1 LVNEFNS
8 IGDEDMSIFLN
19 RCQKV
24 VDRYHTLDALL
35 QDPATLSEPKKLAK
49 YAKEQSTLQEVVDT
63 FTEYQGVVEHLKQ
76 AQSLLN
82 EDDVDLKEMAQ
93 LEISELTPQLEEL
106 EAKLQLLLLPKDPDD
121 DKNVIME
128 IRGAAGGD
136 EGNIFAGD
144 LYRMYAKFAETKG
157 WKIEVLDANEAE
169 AGGYT
174 LISFVIKGSDVYH
187 FLKFESGAH
196 RVQRVPKTETQGRI
210 HTSTATVLAMAEV
223 EAEDFEINDNDL
235 IFETHRSSGA
245 GGQSVNK
252 TDSAVRVTHVPTGI
266 SVNMQEGRSQHDNRD
281 KALKMVRARVYEAH
295 MEKIEEAKGKE
306 RQSKIGRGS
315 RSEKIRT
322 YNYPQNRLTDHRIG
336 FTLVQLDRVMEGKL
350 DDVLDALLAFEQT
363 MKMEQPLDDDL

>member
-1 LVNEFNS
+1 MNLL
-8 IGDEDMSIFLN
+8 IT

-24 VDRYHTLDALL
+24 VDRFHALDTIL
-35 QDPATLSEPKKLAK
+35 QDPATLTDPKKLAK
-49 YAKEQSTLQEVVDT
+49 YAKEQASLQAIVDV
-63 FTEYQGVVEHLKQ
+63 YQKYQATVEHVRQ
-76 AQSLLN
+76 AKALLN
-82 EDDVDLKEMAQ
+82 EDDADIKEMAA
-93 LEISELTPQLEEL
+93 LEMAEL
-106 EAKLQLLLLPKDPDD
+106 EPEVTLLEQQLQLLLLPKDPDD
-121 DKNVIME
+121 DKNVIIE

-144 LYRMYAKFAETKG
+144 LFRMYTRFAELKG
-157 WKIEVLDANEAE
+157 MKVEVLNANEAE
-169 AGGYT
+169 AGGFT
-174 LISFVIKGSDVYH
+174 LIAFVIKGNDAYRY
-187 FLKFESGAH
+187 FKFESGAH

-235 IFETHRSSGA
+235 VIETHRSSGA

-266 SVNMQEGRSQHDNRD
+266 TVNMQEGRSQHDNRD
-281 KALKMVRARVYEAH
+281 KALKIIRARVYEAH
-295 MEKIEEAKGKE
+295 MEKIEAEKGKE

-336 FTLVQLDRVMEGKL
+336 FTLVQLDRIIEGKL
-350 DDVLDALLAFEQT
+350 DDVVEALLAYEQT
-363 MKMEQPLDDDL
+363 SKLEQPLDNDL

>member
-1 LVNEFNS
+1 MN
-8 IGDEDMSIFLN
+8 IFMN

-35 QDPATLSEPKKLAK
+35 QDPTTLSDPKKLAK

-63 FTEYQGVVEHLKQ
+63 FNQYQGALEHFNQ

-82 EDDVDLKEMAQ
+82 EQDADLKAMAEM
-93 LEISELTPQLEEL
+93 EIEELQPQLEEL
-106 EAKLQLLLLPKDPDD
+106 EAKLQVLLLPKDPDD

-144 LYRMYAKFAETKG
+144 LYRMYAKYAEIKG
-157 WKIEVLDANEAE
+157 WKVEVLEATVAE

-174 LISFVIKGSDVYH
+174 FISFVIKGADVYR

-223 EAEDFEINDNDL
+223 EAEDFELNDNDL
-235 IFETHRSSGA
+235 VVETHRSSGA

-266 SVNMQEGRSQHDNRD
+266 TVNMQEGRSQHDNRD
-281 KALKMVRARVYEAH
+281 KALKIIRARVYEAH
-295 MEKIEEAKGKE
+295 MEKIEEEKGKE

-350 DDVLDALLAFEQT
+350 DDVFEALLAYEQH
-363 MKMEQPLDDDL
+363 MKLEQPLDDNL

>member
-1 LVNEFNS
+1 MNVL
-8 IGDEDMSIFLN
+8 IT
-19 RCQKV
+19 RCQQV

-49 YAKEQSTLQEVVDT
+49 YAKEQSTLTEVVEV
-63 FTEYQGVVEHLKQ
+63 FTKYKTIHEHYLQ
-76 AQSLLN
+76 AKSWLN
-82 EDDVDLKEMAQ
+82 ESDRELREMAE
-93 LEISELTPQLEEL
+93 LEIAELEPQLETL
-106 EAKLQLLLLPKDPDD
+106 EAELQVLLLPKDPDD

-144 LYRMYAKFAETKG
+144 LYRMYSRYAESKG
-157 WKIEVLDANEAE
+157 WKVEVLESAE
-169 AGGYT
+169 AQSGGYT
-174 LISFVIKGSDVYH
+174 LISFAIKGNDVYRY
-187 FLKFESGAH
+187 LKFESGAH

-223 EAEDFEINDNDL
+223 EQEDFELNESDL
-235 IFETHRSSGA
+235 TFETHRASGA

-252 TDSAVRVTHVPTGI
+252 TDSAVRVVHVPTGI

-281 KALKMVRARVYEAH
+281 RAVKIIRARVYEAH

-322 YNYPQNRLTDHRIG
+322 YNYPQNRLSDHRIG
-336 FTLVQLDRVMEGKL
+336 LTIVQLDRIMEGKL
-350 DDVLDALLAFEQT
+350 DDVFDALLAFEQKT
-363 MKMEQPLDDDL
+363 KLEQPLDGDL